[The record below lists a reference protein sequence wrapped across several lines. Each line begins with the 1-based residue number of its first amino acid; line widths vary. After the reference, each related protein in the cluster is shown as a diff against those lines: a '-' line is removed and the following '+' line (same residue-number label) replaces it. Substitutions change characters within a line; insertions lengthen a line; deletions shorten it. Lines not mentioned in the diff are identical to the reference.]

1 MIRPLFLIGLI
12 WSLLLPTL
20 SPGQRTLQTQ
30 LADIL
35 NEIPAR
41 DVNQRNKLAK
51 EMIEMGA
58 PGLDLFTAGVT
69 PAEAGNDT
77 RVRAALNGLV
87 WYAGQDGN
95 DKARQLV
102 EKAFLRALS
111 TSKESTVQAFFLHH
125 LSFIGSKDI
134 VPSIEPFLSSETMA
148 DYAVQT
154 LIAIRSEEAH
164 DVLLR
169 AYAKSTGNKKLP
181 VLKGIAAYGNAK
193 SLDIL
198 HAVIQNETA
207 SDLRKIALAGIA
219 KAGQIS
225 SEKLMKT
232 AATAVG
238 FKYEPSETMRSWI
251 NYLDQLA
258 KNNQWATAEKN
269 ARFIVK
275 NNAGTPS
282 YTYALAALRLLITY
296 DGMNGMDEVIQ
307 ALSHASADYRGA
319 ALALALENKDVAGLR
334 KILEKAP
341 SLSSAVQIQILD
353 YVGKLKNPL
362 AIPFVESQLKATET
376 DNRLAAIKAFM
387 SIKGKEGIPALLSF
401 ASNISTTEMA
411 EVSGLLKS
419 WISSREIPSVL
430 SALNKAGNNGKIA
443 LLETLAARNATLA
456 FNDVIGYT
464 NATDKAISIA
474 AFKALTGTSSA
485 TSIDILL
492 EKLASATDDQVIKSL
507 QDAIVSIKS
516 PQTVEKLKEVWTA
529 SPANRKKYLG
539 AFAAISDPALLGLV
553 ATAYKSNQED
563 LKNAA
568 FLALTKWENE
578 AATSLLFPVII
589 SNDPDKSNVAFR
601 AYVKQIGSSSLST
614 ERKVL
619 ALRKLIPYTNDDAGL
634 KRLIINQLANNKSFL
649 SFITVA
655 RFLDDAKVQQAA
667 AQACTDIALPESSGK
682 AGLFGATVKPVL
694 EKCMVVLSG
703 AESDYTRE
711 NIRTWMAQMPASEG
725 FVSMFNGK
733 DLSGWQGLVENP
745 IARAAMSPEVLKAK
759 QKEADAKLPL
769 NWTVVDG
776 EIRFTGTGYENLC
789 SVQDY
794 ADFEMWVDWRISKN
808 GDSGIY
814 LRGTPQ
820 VQIWDTMRVDVGA
833 NVGSGGLYNNK
844 NNPSKPLKLMDNA
857 IGDWNT
863 FFIRM
868 IGEKVTVYLNGELV
882 VDNVTLEN
890 YWDRKLPIFP
900 SGPIELQAHGTD
912 LAFRD
917 VYVRK
922 LNSSQISLTP
932 EEETNGFVSLFNGKD
947 LTGWVGNMTDY
958 KVVDQT
964 ILIDPTA
971 GGKGNL
977 YTEKEYDDFVFRFD
991 FQLTPGANN
1000 GIGIRTPLEG
1010 DAAYVGM
1017 EIQVL
1022 DNTSPIYANLEP
1034 YQYHGSVY
1042 GVIPAKREFL
1052 KPVGQWNEEEI
1063 RIEGNRIRVTLNGQ
1077 IIVDG
1082 DLMDA
1087 SSNGTLDHKNHPG
1100 LQRTKGHIGFL
1111 GHGSEVRFKNL
1122 RIKSL

>member
-1 MIRPLFLIGLI
+1 M
-12 WSLLLPTL
+12 
-20 SPGQRTLQTQ
+20 
-30 LADIL
+30 ADIL

-41 DVNQRNKLAK
+41 DGNQRNRLAK
-51 EMIEMGA
+51 EMIGMG
-58 PGLDLFTAGVT
+58 PEGLDLFTAAVT
-69 PAEAGNDT
+69 PAEVGNDT

-95 DKARQLV
+95 EMARQFV

-111 TSKESTVQAFFLHH
+111 SSKESSVQAFFLHH
-125 LSFIGSKDI
+125 LSFIGSKAI
-134 VPSIEPFLSSETMA
+134 VSSIEPFLSSETMA

-154 LIAIRSEEAH
+154 LVAIRAEEAH
-164 DVLLR
+164 DALLR
-169 AYAKSTGNKKLP
+169 AFAKSTGNKKLP

-198 HAVIQNETA
+198 HAVILNETGA
-207 SDLRKIALAGIA
+207 DLRKLALAGIA
-219 KAGQIS
+219 KAGQPS
-225 SEKLMKT
+225 SEKIMKT

-238 FKYEPSETMRSWI
+238 FKYEPAETMRSWLS
-251 NYLDQLA
+251 YLDQLA
-258 KNNQWATAEKN
+258 KNNQWAIAEKN

-275 NNAGTPS
+275 NNAGTPA
-282 YTYALAALRLLITY
+282 YTYALAAMRLLITY
-296 DGMNGMDEVIQ
+296 DGMNAMDEIIQ
-307 ALSHASADYRGA
+307 ALSHANADYRGA

-341 SLSSAVQIQILD
+341 SLASTTQIQLLD
-353 YVGKLKNPL
+353 YFGNLKNPL
-362 AIPFVESQLKATET
+362 ALPFVEAQLRATET
-376 DNRLAAIKAFM
+376 ANRLAAIKAFM
-387 SIKGKEGIPALLSF
+387 AIKGKEGIPALLSF
-401 ASNISTTEMA
+401 AANMGTTEIA
-411 EVSGLLKS
+411 DVSGLLKS
-419 WISSREIPSVL
+419 WISSREIPAVISG
-430 SALNKAGNNGKIA
+430 LNKAGNSGKIA
-443 LLETLAARNATLA
+443 FLEILAARKATMA

-464 NATDKAISIA
+464 NATDKPLSLA
-474 AFKALTGTSSA
+474 AFKALSGTSSA
-485 TSIDILL
+485 GSIDVLL
-492 EKLASATDDQVIKSL
+492 DKLAPATDDQIIKLL

-516 PQTVEKLKEVWTA
+516 PQIVEKLKEVWTLY
-529 SPANRKKYLG
+529 PAHQKKYVG
-539 AFAAISDPALLGLV
+539 AFAAISDPALLSLV
-553 ATAYKSNQED
+553 ASAYQSNQVE

-578 AATSLLFPVII
+578 AAAPLLFPVIM

-601 AYVKQIGSSSLST
+601 AYVKQIGGSSLSA

-634 KRLIINQLANNKSFL
+634 KRLIIQQLANNKTFL
-649 SFITVA
+649 SFISVA
-655 RFLDDAKVQQAA
+655 RFLDDAKVQQVA
-667 AQACTDIALPESSGK
+667 AQACTDIALPESGGK
-682 AGLFGATVKPVL
+682 AGLFGASVKPVL
-694 EKCMVVLSG
+694 EKCMVILSG

-711 NIRTWMAQMPASEG
+711 NIRTWIAQMPNNEG

-745 IARAAMSPEVLKAK
+745 IARATMSPEVLKAK
-759 QKEADAKLPL
+759 QQEADARLPL

-844 NNPSKPLKLMDNA
+844 IHPSKPLKLMDNA

-868 IGEKVTVYLNGELV
+868 VGEKVTVYMNGELV

-922 LNSSQISLTP
+922 LSDRQISLTP
-932 EEETNGFVSLFNGKD
+932 EEETDGFISLFNGKD
-947 LTGWVGNMTDY
+947 LTGWIGNMTDY

-977 YTEKEYDDFVFRFD
+977 YTEKEYDDFIFRFD

-1063 RIEGNRIRVTLNGQ
+1063 RIEGDRIRVTLNGQ

-1082 DLMDA
+1082 DLKEA
-1087 SSNGTLDHKNHPG
+1087 SMNGTLDHKNHPG
-1100 LQRTKGHIGFL
+1100 LLRTKGHIGFL

>member
-1 MIRPLFLIGLI
+1 MIRNLFYIGLI
-12 WSLLLPTL
+12 WSFLLPTL
-20 SPGQRTLQTQ
+20 SIGQRSVQTQ
-30 LADIL
+30 MADIL

-41 DVNQRNKLAK
+41 DGNQRNRLAK
-51 EMIEMGA
+51 EMTEMGA
-58 PGLDLFTAGVT
+58 VGLDLFTAAVT
-69 PAEAGNDT
+69 SAEVGNDT

-95 DKARQLV
+95 EAARQLV
-102 EKAFLRALS
+102 EKAFIRALS
-111 TSKESTVQAFFLHH
+111 ASKESTVQAFFLHH
-125 LSFIGSKDI
+125 LSFIGSKEI
-134 VPSIEPFLSSETMA
+134 VPSLEPFLASETMA

-164 DVLLR
+164 DALLR
-169 AYAKSTGNKKLP
+169 AFAKSTGNKKLP
-181 VLKGIAAYGNAK
+181 VLKGIAAYSSAK

-198 HAVIQNETA
+198 HAVIQNETSA
-207 SDLRKIALAGIA
+207 DLRKIALAGIA
-219 KAGQIS
+219 KAGQPS

-232 AATAVG
+232 AATTVL
-238 FKYEPSETMRSWI
+238 FKYEPTETMRSWI

-258 KNNQWATAEKN
+258 KNNQWSIAEKN

-275 NNAGTPS
+275 NNANTS
-282 YTYALAALRLLITY
+282 AYTYSLAALRLLVTY
-296 DGMNGMDEVIQ
+296 DGMNAMDEVIQ
-307 ALSHASADYRGA
+307 ALNHANADYRAA

-334 KILEKAP
+334 KILDKAV
-341 SLSSAVQIQILD
+341 SLSPAVKIQLLD
-353 YVGKLKNPL
+353 YVGSLKNPM
-362 AIPFVESQLKATET
+362 AIPFVESQLKAPEME
-376 DNRLAAIKAFM
+376 NRLAAIKAYM
-387 SIKGKEGIPALLSF
+387 AINGKNGISTLLSY
-401 ASNISTTEMA
+401 AANINTA
-411 EVSGLLKS
+411 EISDVSALLKS
-419 WISSREIPSVL
+419 WISSREVPAVIS
-430 SALNKAGNNGKIA
+430 SLNKAGNSGKIVF
-443 LLETLAARNATLA
+443 LETLAARNATIA
-456 FNDVIGYT
+456 FNDVMGYT
-464 NATDKAISIA
+464 SSTDKAISLSA
-474 AFKALTGTSSA
+474 YKALTGTSSA
-485 TSIDILL
+485 NSIDVLL
-492 EKLASATDDQVIKSL
+492 EKLSSSTDDQVIKLL
-507 QDAIVSIKS
+507 QDAVVSIKS
-516 PQTVEKLKEVWTA
+516 TQTVGKLKESWVKY
-529 SPANRKKYLG
+529 PENQKKYLG
-539 AFAAISDPALLGLV
+539 AFAPISDPSLLNLV
-553 ATAYKSNQED
+553 ASAYQSNQAD

-568 FLALTKWENE
+568 FQALTKWENE
-578 AATSLLFPVII
+578 AATSLLLPVIMA
-589 SNDPDKSNVAFR
+589 NDAERSSAAFR
-601 AYVKQIGSSSLST
+601 AFVKQIGSSTLST

-619 ALRKLIPYTNDDAGL
+619 SLRKLIPYTNDDAGL

-655 RFLDDAKVQQAA
+655 TFLDDAKVQQAA
-667 AQACTDIALPESSGK
+667 AQACTDISLPESGGK
-682 AGLFGATVKPVL
+682 AGLFGATVRPVL
-694 EKCMVVLSG
+694 EKCMAILSG

-711 NIRTWMAQMPASEG
+711 NIKTWLAQMPATEG
-725 FVSMFNGK
+725 FVPMFNGK

-745 IARAAMSPEVLKAK
+745 IARAAMTPDVLAAK

-769 NWTVVDG
+769 NWTVVNG

-789 SVQDY
+789 SIKDY

-820 VQIWDTMRVDVGA
+820 VQIWDTTRVDVGA

-900 SGPIELQAHGTD
+900 VGPIELQAHGTD

-917 VYVRK
+917 VYVREIK
-922 LNSSQISLTP
+922 SNQISLTP

-947 LTGWVGNMTDY
+947 LKGWVGNMTDY

-977 YTEKEYDDFVFRFD
+977 YTEKEYDDFIFRFD

-1042 GVIPAKREFL
+1042 GIIPAKREFL

-1063 RIEGNRIRVTLNGQ
+1063 RIEGDRIRVTLNGQ

-1082 DLMDA
+1082 DLKEA
-1087 SSNGTLDHKNHPG
+1087 SENGTLDHKNHPG

>member
-1 MIRPLFLIGLI
+1 MIRNLFFTALILSI
-12 WSLLLPTL
+12 LLPNVGL
-20 SPGQRTLQTQ
+20 SQRTLPTQ
-30 LADIL
+30 MADIL

-41 DVNQRNKLAK
+41 DGNQRNRLAK
-51 EMIEMGA
+51 EMIEMGPA
-58 PGLDLFTAGVT
+58 GLDLFTSKVSA
-69 PAEAGNDT
+69 AEVGNDT
-77 RVRAALNGLV
+77 RVRTALNGLV

-95 DKARQLV
+95 EAARQLV
-102 EKAFLRALS
+102 EKAFLRALVA
-111 TSKESTVQAFFLHH
+111 SKETTVQSFFLHH
-125 LSFIGSKDI
+125 LSFIGKDI
-134 VPSIEPFLSSETMA
+134 VPSIEPFLASETLA

-164 DVLLR
+164 DALLR
-169 AYAKSTGNKKLP
+169 AFAKSTGNKKLP
-181 VLKGIAAYGNAK
+181 VLKGIAAYSNAK

-198 HAVIQNETA
+198 HAVIQNETGA
-207 SDLRKIALAGIA
+207 DLRKIALAGIA
-219 KAGQIS
+219 KAGQPS
-225 SEKLMKT
+225 SEKIMKT
-232 AATAVG
+232 AATSVG
-238 FKYEPSETMRSWI
+238 FKYEPTETMRSWI

-258 KNNQWATAEKN
+258 KNNQWSIAEKN

-275 NNAGTPS
+275 NNASTPA
-282 YTYALAALRLLITY
+282 YTYSLAALRLLITY
-296 DGMNGMDEVIQ
+296 DGMNAIDEVIQ
-307 ALSHASADYRGA
+307 ALSHANADYRGA

-334 KILEKAP
+334 KILDKAG
-341 SLSSAVQIQILD
+341 SLSPAANIQILD
-353 YVGKLKNPL
+353 YVGSLKNPL
-362 AIPFVESQLKATET
+362 ALPFVESQLKTTELE
-376 DNRLAAIKAFM
+376 NRLAAIKALM
-387 SIKGKEGIPALLSF
+387 AIKGREGIPTLLSY
-401 ASNISTTEMA
+401 ASNISSA
-411 EVSGLLKS
+411 EIPTISLLLKT
-419 WISSREIPSVL
+419 WISSREIPAII
-430 SALNKAGNNGKIA
+430 SALHKAGNSGKIVF
-443 LLETLAARNATLA
+443 LETLASRNAVLA

-464 NATDKAISIA
+464 NATDKAISLTA
-474 AFKALTGTSSA
+474 YKALTGTSSA
-485 TSIDILL
+485 NSIDVLL
-492 EKLASATDDQVIKSL
+492 EKLSSATDDQVIKLL
-507 QDAIVSIKS
+507 QDAVVSIKS
-516 PQTVEKLKEVWTA
+516 AQTVEKLKEIWVK
-529 SPANRKKYLG
+529 SPENQKKYLG
-539 AFAAISDPALLGLV
+539 AFAPISDPSLLNLV
-553 ATAYKSNQED
+553 ASAYKSNQAD

-568 FLALTKWENE
+568 FQALTKWENE
-578 AATSLLFPVII
+578 AATSYLLPVIE
-589 SNDPDKSNVAFR
+589 SNEPERANAAFR
-601 AYVKQIGSSSLST
+601 AFVKQIGSSSLST

-619 ALRKLIPYTNDDAGL
+619 SIRKLIPYTQDDAGL

-655 RFLDDAKVQQAA
+655 TFLDDAKVQQAA
-667 AQACTDIALPESSGK
+667 AQACSDIALPESGGK

-711 NIRTWMAQMPASEG
+711 NIRTWISQMPASEG
-725 FVSMFNGK
+725 FVPMFNGK

-745 IARAAMSPEVLKAK
+745 IARAAMAPDVLAAK
-759 QKEADAKLPL
+759 QKEANAKLPL
-769 NWTVVDG
+769 NWTVVNG

-789 SVQDY
+789 SVKDY

-820 VQIWDTMRVDVGA
+820 VQIWDTTRVDVGA

-857 IGDWNT
+857 INDWNT

-868 IGEKVTVYLNGELV
+868 VGEKVTVYLNGELV

-917 VYVRK
+917 VYVRN
-922 LNSSQISLTP
+922 LSSSQISLTP

-1042 GVIPAKREFL
+1042 GIIPAKREFL

-1063 RIEGNRIRVTLNGQ
+1063 RIEGDRIRVTLNGQ

-1082 DLMDA
+1082 DLKEA
-1087 SSNGTLDHKNHPG
+1087 SENGTLDHKNHPG
-1100 LQRTKGHIGFL
+1100 LQRAKGHIGFL

-1122 RIKSL
+1122 RIKAL

>member
-1 MIRPLFLIGLI
+1 MIRNLFYIGLI
-12 WSLLLPTL
+12 WSFLLPTL
-20 SPGQRTLQTQ
+20 SIGQRSVQTQ
-30 LADIL
+30 MADIL

-41 DVNQRNKLAK
+41 DGNQRNRLAK
-51 EMIEMGA
+51 EMTEMGA
-58 PGLDLFTAGVT
+58 VGLDLFTAAVT
-69 PAEAGNDT
+69 SAEVGNDT

-95 DKARQLV
+95 EAARQLV
-102 EKAFLRALS
+102 EKAFIRALS
-111 TSKESTVQAFFLHH
+111 ASKESTVQAFFLHH
-125 LSFIGSKDI
+125 LSFIGSKEI
-134 VPSIEPFLSSETMA
+134 VPSLEPFLASETMA

-164 DVLLR
+164 DALLR
-169 AYAKSTGNKKLP
+169 AFAKSTGNKKLP
-181 VLKGIAAYGNAK
+181 VLKGIAAYSSAK

-198 HAVIQNETA
+198 HAVIQNETSA
-207 SDLRKIALAGIA
+207 DLRKIALAGIA
-219 KAGQIS
+219 KAGQPS

-232 AATAVG
+232 AATTVL
-238 FKYEPSETMRSWI
+238 FKYEPTETMRSWI
-251 NYLDQLA
+251 NYLDHLA
-258 KNNQWATAEKN
+258 KNNYWSIAEKN

-275 NNAGTPS
+275 NNANTS
-282 YTYALAALRLLITY
+282 AYTYSLAALRLLVTY
-296 DGMNGMDEVIQ
+296 DGMNAMDEVIQ
-307 ALSHASADYRGA
+307 ALNHANADYRAA

-334 KILEKAP
+334 KILDKAV
-341 SLSSAVQIQILD
+341 SLSPAVKIQLLD
-353 YVGKLKNPL
+353 YVGSLKNPM
-362 AIPFVESQLKATET
+362 AIPFVESQLKAPEME
-376 DNRLAAIKAFM
+376 NRLAAIKAYM
-387 SIKGKEGIPALLSF
+387 AINGKNGISTLLSY
-401 ASNISTTEMA
+401 AANINTA
-411 EVSGLLKS
+411 EISDVSALLKS
-419 WISSREIPSVL
+419 WISSREVPAVIS
-430 SALNKAGNNGKIA
+430 SLNKAGNSGKIVF
-443 LLETLAARNATLA
+443 LETLAARNATIA
-456 FNDVIGYT
+456 FNDVMGYT
-464 NATDKAISIA
+464 SSTDKAISLSA
-474 AFKALTGTSSA
+474 YKALTGTSSA
-485 TSIDILL
+485 NSIDVLL
-492 EKLASATDDQVIKSL
+492 EKLSSSTDDQVIKLL
-507 QDAIVSIKS
+507 QDAVVSIKS
-516 PQTVEKLKEVWTA
+516 TQTVGKLKESWVKY
-529 SPANRKKYLG
+529 PENQKKYLG
-539 AFAAISDPALLGLV
+539 AFAPISDPSLLSLV
-553 ATAYKSNQED
+553 ASAYQSNQAD

-568 FLALTKWENE
+568 FQALTKWENE
-578 AATSLLFPVII
+578 AATSLLLPVIMA
-589 SNDPDKSNVAFR
+589 NDAERSSAAFR
-601 AYVKQIGSSSLST
+601 AFVKQIGSSTLST

-619 ALRKLIPYTNDDAGL
+619 SLRKLIPYTNDDAGL

-655 RFLDDAKVQQAA
+655 TFLDDAKVQQAA
-667 AQACTDIALPESSGK
+667 AQACTDISLPESGGK
-682 AGLFGATVKPVL
+682 AGLFGATVRPVL
-694 EKCMVVLSG
+694 EKCMAILSG

-711 NIRTWMAQMPASEG
+711 NIKTWLAQMPDTEG
-725 FVSMFNGK
+725 FVPMFNGK

-745 IARAAMSPEVLKAK
+745 IARAAMTPDVLAAK

-769 NWTVVDG
+769 NWTVVNG

-789 SVQDY
+789 SIKDY

-820 VQIWDTMRVDVGA
+820 VQIWDTTRVDVGA

-900 SGPIELQAHGTD
+900 VGPIELQAHGTD

-917 VYVRK
+917 VYVREIK
-922 LNSSQISLTP
+922 SNQISLTP

-947 LTGWVGNMTDY
+947 LKGWVGNMTDY

-977 YTEKEYDDFVFRFD
+977 YTEKEYDDFIFRFD

-1042 GVIPAKREFL
+1042 GIIPAKREFL

-1063 RIEGNRIRVTLNGQ
+1063 RIEGDRIRVTLNGQ

-1082 DLMDA
+1082 DLKEA
-1087 SSNGTLDHKNHPG
+1087 SENGTLDHKNHPG

>member
-1 MIRPLFLIGLI
+1 MIRNLFYI
-12 WSLLLPTL
+12 SLLGSFLLPTL
-20 SPGQRTLQTQ
+20 GFGQRTLQTQ
-30 LADIL
+30 MADIL

-41 DVNQRNKLAK
+41 DGNQRNRLAK
-51 EMIEMGA
+51 EMTEMGA
-58 PGLDLFTAGVT
+58 VGLDLFTAGVNA
-69 PAEAGNDT
+69 AEIGNDT

-87 WYAGQDGN
+87 WYVGQDGN
-95 DKARQLV
+95 EAARQLV
-102 EKAFLRALS
+102 EKAFIRALNA
-111 TSKESTVQAFFLHH
+111 TKESTVQAYFLHH
-125 LSFIGSKDI
+125 LCFIGGKEI
-134 VPSIEPFLSSETMA
+134 VPALEPFLTSETMS

-164 DVLLR
+164 DALLR
-169 AYAKSTGNKKLP
+169 AFAKSTGNKKLP
-181 VLKGIAAYGNAK
+181 VLKGIAAYSNAK

-207 SDLRKIALAGIA
+207 ADLRKIALAGIA
-219 KAGQIS
+219 KAGQPS
-225 SEKLMKT
+225 SEKIMKT
-232 AATAVG
+232 AATSV
-238 FKYEPSETMRSWI
+238 FYKYEPSETMRSWI

-258 KNNQWATAEKN
+258 KNNYWSIAEKN
-269 ARFIVK
+269 ARFLVK
-275 NNAGTPS
+275 NNANTS
-282 YTYALAALRLLITY
+282 AYTYSLAALRLLVTY
-296 DGMNGMDEVIQ
+296 DGMNAIDEVIQ
-307 ALSHASADYRGA
+307 ALNHANADYRAA

-334 KILEKAP
+334 KILEKAV
-341 SLSSAVQIQILD
+341 SLSPAVNIQLLD
-353 YVGKLKNPL
+353 YVGRLKNPI
-362 AIPFVESQLKATET
+362 AIPFVESQLKATENE
-376 DNRLAAIKAFM
+376 NRLAAIKALM
-387 SIKGKEGIPALLSF
+387 SIKGKEGVSTLLSY
-401 ASNISTTEMA
+401 ASNISASEITD
-411 EVSGLLKS
+411 VSALLKS
-419 WISSREIPSVL
+419 WISSREVPAIIS
-430 SALNKAGNNGKIA
+430 SLNKAGNSGKIVF
-443 LLETLAARNATLA
+443 LETLASRNATIA
-456 FNDVIGYT
+456 FNDVMGYT
-464 NATDKAISIA
+464 SSTDKAISIA
-474 AFKALTGTSSA
+474 AFKALSGTSSA
-485 TSIDILL
+485 NSIDVLL
-492 EKLASATDDQVIKSL
+492 EKLSSATDEQIIKSL
-507 QDAIVSIKS
+507 QDAVVSIKS
-516 PQTVEKLKEVWTA
+516 NKTVEKLREVWTKF
-529 SPANRKKYLG
+529 PENQKKYLG
-539 AFAAISDPALLGLV
+539 AFAPISDPSLLDLV
-553 ATAYKSNQED
+553 ATAYKSSQAD

-568 FLALTKWENE
+568 FQALTKWENE
-578 AATSLLFPVII
+578 AATSLLLPVIMA
-589 SNDPDKSNVAFR
+589 NDAEKSGVAFR
-601 AYVKQIGSSSLST
+601 AFVKQIGSSTLST

-619 ALRKLIPYTNDDAGL
+619 SLRKLIPYTNDDAGL

-655 RFLDDAKVQQAA
+655 KFLEDAKVQQAA
-667 AQACTDIALPESSGK
+667 AQACTDIALPESGGK
-682 AGLFGATVKPVL
+682 AGLYGATVRPVL
-694 EKCMVVLSG
+694 EKCMSILSG

-711 NIRTWMAQMPASEG
+711 NIRTWLAQMPANEG

-745 IARAAMSPEVLKAK
+745 IARAAMNPEVLKAK
-759 QKEADAKLPL
+759 QNEANAKLPL
-769 NWTVVDG
+769 NWTVVNG

-789 SVQDY
+789 SIKDY

-820 VQIWDTMRVDVGA
+820 VQIWDTTRVDVGA

-868 IGEKVTVYLNGELV
+868 VGEKVTVYLNGELV

-900 SGPIELQAHGTD
+900 VGPIELQAHGTD

-917 VYVRK
+917 VYVRELK
-922 LNSSQISLTP
+922 SNQISLTP

-977 YTEKEYDDFVFRFD
+977 YTEKEYDDFIFRFD

-1042 GVIPAKREFL
+1042 GIIPAKREFL

-1063 RIEGNRIRVTLNGQ
+1063 RIEGDRIRVTLNGQ

-1082 DLMDA
+1082 DLKEA
-1087 SSNGTLDHKNHPG
+1087 SESGTLDHKNHPG
-1100 LQRTKGHIGFL
+1100 LQRAKGHIGFL

>member
-1 MIRPLFLIGLI
+1 MIRNLFYIGLI
-12 WSLLLPTL
+12 WSFLLPTL
-20 SPGQRTLQTQ
+20 SIGQRSVQTQ
-30 LADIL
+30 MADIL

-41 DVNQRNKLAK
+41 DGNQRNRLAK
-51 EMIEMGA
+51 EMTEMGA
-58 PGLDLFTAGVT
+58 VGLDLFTAAVT
-69 PAEAGNDT
+69 SAEVGNDT

-95 DKARQLV
+95 EAARQLV
-102 EKAFLRALS
+102 EKAFIRALS
-111 TSKESTVQAFFLHH
+111 ASKESTVQAFFLHH
-125 LSFIGSKDI
+125 LSFIGSKEI
-134 VPSIEPFLSSETMA
+134 VPSLEPFLASETMA

-164 DVLLR
+164 DALLR
-169 AYAKSTGNKKLP
+169 AFAKSTGNKKLP
-181 VLKGIAAYGNAK
+181 VLKGIAAYSSAK

-207 SDLRKIALAGIA
+207 ADLRKIALAGIA
-219 KAGQIS
+219 KAGQPS

-232 AATAVG
+232 AATTVL
-238 FKYEPSETMRSWI
+238 FKYEPTETMRSWI
-251 NYLDQLA
+251 NYLDHLA
-258 KNNQWATAEKN
+258 KNNYWSIAEKN

-275 NNAGTPS
+275 NNANTS
-282 YTYALAALRLLITY
+282 AYTYSLAALRLLVTY
-296 DGMNGMDEVIQ
+296 DGMNAMDEVIQ
-307 ALSHASADYRGA
+307 ALNHANADYRAA

-334 KILEKAP
+334 KILDKAV
-341 SLSSAVQIQILD
+341 SLSPAVKIQLLD
-353 YVGKLKNPL
+353 YVGSLKNPM
-362 AIPFVESQLKATET
+362 AIPFVESQLKAPEME
-376 DNRLAAIKAFM
+376 NRLAAIKAYM
-387 SIKGKEGIPALLSF
+387 AINGKNGISTLLSY
-401 ASNISTTEMA
+401 AANINTA
-411 EVSGLLKS
+411 EISDVSALLKS
-419 WISSREIPSVL
+419 WISSREVPAVIS
-430 SALNKAGNNGKIA
+430 SLNKAGNSGKIVF
-443 LLETLAARNATLA
+443 LETLAARNATLA
-456 FNDVIGYT
+456 FNDVMGYT
-464 NATDKAISIA
+464 NSTDKAISLSA
-474 AFKALTGTSSA
+474 YKALTGTSSA
-485 TSIDILL
+485 NSIDVLL
-492 EKLASATDDQVIKSL
+492 EKLSSSTDDQVIKLL
-507 QDAIVSIKS
+507 QDAVVSIKS
-516 PQTVEKLKEVWTA
+516 TQTVGKLKEAWTKF
-529 SPANRKKYLG
+529 PENQKKYLG
-539 AFAAISDPALLGLV
+539 AFAPISDPSLLSLV
-553 ATAYKSNQED
+553 ASAYQSNQAD

-568 FLALTKWENE
+568 FQALTKWENE
-578 AATSLLFPVII
+578 AATSLLLPVIMA
-589 SNDPDKSNVAFR
+589 NDAERSSAAFR
-601 AYVKQIGSSSLST
+601 AFVKQIGSSTLST

-619 ALRKLIPYTNDDAGL
+619 SLRKLIPYTNDDAGL

-655 RFLDDAKVQQAA
+655 TFLDDAKVQQAA
-667 AQACTDIALPESSGK
+667 AQACTDISLPESGGK
-682 AGLFGATVKPVL
+682 AGLFGATVRPVL
-694 EKCMVVLSG
+694 EKCMAILSG

-711 NIRTWMAQMPASEG
+711 NIKTWLAQMPVNEG
-725 FVSMFNGK
+725 FVPMFNGK

-745 IARAAMSPEVLKAK
+745 IARAAMTPDVLAAK

-769 NWTVVDG
+769 NWTVVNG

-789 SVQDY
+789 SIKDY

-820 VQIWDTMRVDVGA
+820 VQIWDTTRVDVGA

-900 SGPIELQAHGTD
+900 VGPIELQAHGTD

-917 VYVRK
+917 VYVREIK
-922 LNSSQISLTP
+922 SNQISLTP

-947 LTGWVGNMTDY
+947 LKGWVGNMTDY

-977 YTEKEYDDFVFRFD
+977 YTEKEYDDFIFRFD

-1042 GVIPAKREFL
+1042 GIIPAKREFL

-1063 RIEGNRIRVTLNGQ
+1063 RIEGDRIRVTLNGQ

-1082 DLMDA
+1082 DLKEA
-1087 SSNGTLDHKNHPG
+1087 SENGTLDHKNHPG